1 MCKLWGSVG
10 WHILCPMSI
19 CAFPQCEEIK
29 ATVIQPGETLSRTK
43 EEINEQGD
51 LSQTPCQSVGEEA
64 TSNFRQVF
72 STENALRPR

>member
-1 MCKLWGSVG
+1 ML
-10 WHILCPMSI
+10 P
-19 CAFPQCEEIK
+19 PQCEEIK
-29 ATVIQPGETLSRTK
+29 ATVIQPGETLHCTK

-51 LSQTPCQSVGEEA
+51 LSQTPGQSVGEKA